1 MDDDM
6 FDLFSSPIP
15 DYEEFARTNERIVK
29 QYGNLIMRSAFDEIV
44 AFLSSTKERAIPDDV
59 FKQRINATL
68 KADRIQVLNAEEIVS
83 SIMKY
88 LEPYFGYTIDSM
100 DYHYEEGR
108 KVLWPILARYVDD
121 PARYIDSLFKDITR
135 HFSNQ
140 RHISVMDT
148 ANVVVS
154 YKRYA
159 DLPEEAV
166 VYAVDA
172 LFDFFV
178 EKGFIAT

>member
-6 FDLFSSPIP
+6 YELFSRPMS

-29 QYGNLIMRSAFDEIV
+29 QYGDLIMRSAFDEIV
-44 AFLSSTKERAIPDDV
+44 VFLSSTDERAIPDDV
-59 FKQRINATL
+59 FKQRINARL
-68 KADRIQVLNAEEIVS
+68 KADKIQVLNAGEIIS
-83 SIMKY
+83 AIMKY

-100 DYHYEEGR
+100 EKYHEEGR

-121 PARYIDSLFKDITR
+121 PARYIDSLFKDIAR
-135 HFSNQ
+135 HFSKQ
-140 RHISVMDT
+140 GHISVMET
-148 ANVVVS
+148 ANAVVS

-178 EKGFIAT
+178 EKGLIAT

>member
-6 FDLFSSPIP
+6 YELFSRPMP

-29 QYGNLIMRSAFDEIV
+29 QYGDLIMRSAFDEIV
-44 AFLSSTKERAIPDDV
+44 VFLSSTDERAIPDDV
-59 FKQRINATL
+59 FKQRINARL
-68 KADRIQVLNAEEIVS
+68 KADKIQVLNAGEIIS
-83 SIMKY
+83 AIMKY

-100 DYHYEEGR
+100 EKYHEEGR
-108 KVLWPILARYVDD
+108 KVLWPILARYIDD
-121 PARYIDSLFKDITR
+121 PARYIDSLFKDIAR
-135 HFSNQ
+135 HFSKQ
-140 RHISVMDT
+140 GHISVMET
-148 ANVVVS
+148 ANAVVS

-178 EKGFIAT
+178 EKGLIAT